1 MSTTRDLY
9 RLRNV
14 THLERPGS
22 DRSEIRR
29 PVTHRASVSGEAGR
43 NRFRP
48 ILMTTFTTVFGLIPM
63 AVGNSNMIGMPYAP
77 LGRTLMGGL
86 VSSTFLTLLVVPLFY
101 TYLDDLGGFLR
112 SVSRG
117 VLHGAGPVPE
127 AAGDD

>member
-1 MSTTRDLY
+1 
-9 RLRNV
+9 
-14 THLERPGS
+14 
-22 DRSEIRR
+22 
-29 PVTHRASVSGEAGR
+29 
-43 NRFRP
+43 
-48 ILMTTFTTVFGLIPM
+48 MTPFTTVFGLIPM

-112 SVSRG
+112 SISRG
-117 VLHGAGPVPE
+117 VLPRSEPVPE